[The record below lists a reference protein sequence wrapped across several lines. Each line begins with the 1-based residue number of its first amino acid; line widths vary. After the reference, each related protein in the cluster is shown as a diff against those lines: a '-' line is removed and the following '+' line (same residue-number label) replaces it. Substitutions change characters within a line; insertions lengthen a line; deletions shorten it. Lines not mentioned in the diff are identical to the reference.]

1 MVKSA
6 CGFQVSESIGM
17 RTVFTR
23 EGTPLPTALSIE
35 SEAFLPGW
43 RVFKIDRQAL
53 TREIETVNWNF
64 FYLAGEI
71 RTTVFG
77 RGGLG
82 TLRRAVKRIVAKQE
96 GQSFSFNSLEITKI
110 ASKWFLGIPFTSIA
124 AHSRHIQLG
133 IALIPAK
140 DISGRSLTAI
150 PSARAS
156 QQGNVVAKQYA
167 AVISNS

>member
-1 MVKSA
+1 M
-6 CGFQVSESIGM
+6 SEINKT
-17 RTVFTR
+17 RTVFIR
-23 EGTPLPTALSIE
+23 EGTPLPTMPSME
-35 SEAFLPGW
+35 SEPFLSGW
-43 RVFKIDRQAL
+43 RIVKNPGRQEL
-53 TREIETVNWNF
+53 TREIEGANWNF

-110 ASKWFLGIPFTSIA
+110 ASKWFLGVPLTSVT

-133 IALIPAK
+133 IALVPAK
-140 DISGRSLTAI
+140 DLSGRPLPAI
-150 PSARAS
+150 PPARVS
-156 QQGNVVAKQYA
+156 QEEVVAKQYA
-167 AVISNS
+167 AVISSS

>member
-1 MVKSA
+1 MSK
-6 CGFQVSESIGM
+6 ID
-17 RTVFTR
+17 RTGTIIIK
-23 EGTPLPTALSIE
+23 EGTPLPTLRSME
-35 SEAFLPGW
+35 SEHLLPGW
-43 RVFKIDRQAL
+43 RIVKNLDRQTLA
-53 TREIETVNWNF
+53 REIEGANWNF

-71 RTTVFG
+71 RTIVFG

-96 GQSFSFNSLEITKI
+96 GQSFRFNSLEITKI
-110 ASKWFLGIPFTSIA
+110 SSKWFLGIPVTSVT

-140 DISGRSLTAI
+140 DVLRRPFAAI

-156 QQGNVVAKQYA
+156 HHGVLIARQYA
-167 AVISNS
+167 AVTSSS

>member
-1 MVKSA
+1 MSK
-6 CGFQVSESIGM
+6 ID
-17 RTVFTR
+17 RTGTVLIK
-23 EGTPLPTALSIE
+23 EGTPLPSLRSME
-35 SEAFLPGW
+35 SEQFLPGW
-43 RVFKIDRQAL
+43 RMVKNLDRQAL
-53 TREIETVNWNF
+53 TREIEGANWNF

-71 RTTVFG
+71 RTIVFG

-96 GQSFSFNSLEITKI
+96 GQSFRFNSLEITKI
-110 ASKWFLGIPFTSIA
+110 SSKWFLGIPLTSVT

-140 DISGRSLTAI
+140 DVLRRPLAAI

-156 QQGNVVAKQYA
+156 HHGEVIAKQYA
-167 AVISNS
+167 AVTSSS

>member
-1 MVKSA
+1 MPEINKT
-6 CGFQVSESIGM
+6 
-17 RTVFTR
+17 RTVFIR
-23 EGTPLPTALSIE
+23 EGTPLPTMHSME
-35 SEAFLPGW
+35 SEPFLPGW
-43 RVFKIDRQAL
+43 RIVKNLDRQEL
-53 TREIETVNWNF
+53 TREIEGANWNF

-77 RGGLG
+77 RGSLG

-96 GQSFSFNSLEITKI
+96 GQSFRFNSVEITKI
-110 ASKWFLGIPFTSIA
+110 ASKWFLGIPLTSVT

-140 DISGRSLTAI
+140 DLSGRSLTAI

-156 QQGNVVAKQYA
+156 HHREVVAKQYA
-167 AVISNS
+167 AVIPSS